1 MMFEEIS
8 EHNTKETYLG
18 HNMADAIACYQ
29 DGKWPTGLEML
40 ETILGRQGNSVTI
53 DDMFL
58 LMQTNTALFNS
69 VKGKCYAVRTCQPDP
84 EHEHG
89 GCSRQQRPGCQ
100 RFVSNIGSGNQP
112 YFARGSGQAGVCD
125 DCPIASEA
133 GLSEVR
139 DRSLFRRETLK
150 LGVHRFNRVTTTD
163 VFLLNY
169 QRPAGGNPNISVGHR
184 GHRLKFNKPSELKQA
199 SLIDMFSALAENAEP
214 KIDVDEHGN
223 VIVDRPFISRSPDA
237 ADWETVYGVESE
249 DKEWEIS
256 ITNFSPTRIRYFV
269 GSIDPSRALHEF
281 VERVP
286 RGHIHDQRVR
296 LRVEDSMLVW
306 LPLPNDSETTRQR
319 SLSWKERLG
328 DVSMA
333 HVEAM
338 LQSVSE
344 PHHVFMSV
352 LEGFPGV
359 FLFVKNSKE
368 VLLRPYI
375 HQFLHRYGQLIDK
388 RILVPKFVQ
397 DVDSIRFFWDGLQHA
412 IQPLDD
418 GGKPEFVLNT
428 GTQIHLLAQIS
439 RNSSSSEM
447 MEGSEQ
453 AVFYPTVEVYIF
465 EHIIGSGPQ
474 SHKIQAKVKPNE
486 FGFAWLSIQFSK
498 PGQYHICLKNTGDS
512 RQRWIQIVVIG
523 DAADG
528 PPFSYQTQ
536 GGNYQD
542 IDSGQPWGV
551 PDENSRLAILQF
563 NNQQLLQGLE
573 GLDELINTL
582 VDEGHQTIQLGHI
595 AEIARLIFHQH
606 SKEFLGRQTIQL
618 GTFERRLRAIVY
630 NLQALYDLNVNSD
643 HNLMLYLRTLGE
655 FEYWARAD
663 GYENHHKLVSRPAL
677 YGTWPDSGSSSQKFV
692 QIVDARPSEILSES
706 FPSLHVDSQSGIRFV
721 DRRDHID
728 LHLTD
733 EDFFVLHPNE
743 KRVAP
748 TSDVFLKSFWNAVRE
763 EAASMPPADGWVER
777 RWNPAILAE
786 DRGNRGRQRANIPA
800 NRWRITRDIAERLY
814 RGWDTPGWVKRNR
827 WNEIASIQVSP
838 SEHLFLSLRY
848 SNQESLEEVDWE
860 MWLGCLNY
868 EDMTERFVL
877 LATRQASNEDQPWI
891 DELGNIG
898 VGSKLSFPWLLDPNN
913 ALFDPTYLMREV
925 ARSITTIVERGREES
940 VQQTQLLSNRGL
952 PGWVFMP
959 HVAEE
964 NLIETRITSLYR
976 YYDEHLEK
984 EELPAKKDIEREIY
998 NAVLERFWW
1007 VSDED

>member
-1 MMFEEIS
+1 MMFEQAS

-29 DGKWPTGLEML
+29 DGRWPTGLEML
-40 ETILGRQGNSVTI
+40 ENILGRQGNSVTI

-69 VKGKCYAVRTCQPDP
+69 VRGKCYAVRTCQPDP

-112 YFARGSGQAGVCD
+112 YFARGSGRAGVCD

-133 GLSEVR
+133 GLREVK
-139 DRSLFRRETLK
+139 DRSDFRGEMLK
-150 LGVHRFNRVTTTD
+150 LGIHRFNRVTTTD
-163 VFLLNY
+163 VLLLNY
-169 QRPAGGNPNISVGHR
+169 QRPAGRNPSISVGHR
-184 GHRLKFNKPSELKQA
+184 GHRLKFNKPSELEQA
-199 SLIDMFSALAENAEP
+199 SLIDMFSALAEDAEP
-214 KIDVDEHGN
+214 RIDVDEHGS
-223 VIVDRPFISRSPDA
+223 VIVDRPFISRSPNA
-237 ADWETVYGVESE
+237 SDWETVYGVRN
-249 DKEWEIS
+249 DGKEWEIS
-256 ITNFSPTRIRYFV
+256 ITNFSPSRIRYFV
-269 GSIDPSRALHEF
+269 GSVDPSRALHEF

-296 LRVEDSMLVW
+296 LKVEDSMLVW
-306 LPLPNDSETTRQR
+306 LPPPSGSDAASQR
-319 SLSWKERLG
+319 SLLWKERLG
-328 DVSMA
+328 DASMA

-338 LQSVSE
+338 MQSVSE
-344 PHHVFMSV
+344 PRHVFLSV
-352 LEGFPGV
+352 LENFPGV

-368 VLLRPYI
+368 VLLKPYI

-412 IQPLDD
+412 NQPLDD
-418 GGKPEFVLNT
+418 GGKPEFILNA
-428 GTQIHLLAQIS
+428 GEQLDLLAQIS
-439 RNSSSSEM
+439 RNSSSSEVM
-447 MEGSEQ
+447 DGSEQ

-465 EHIIGSGPQ
+465 EHIKGTGPQ

-486 FGFAWLSIQFSK
+486 FGFAWLPIQFSK
-498 PGQYHICLKNTGDS
+498 PGQYHICMKNTGDS
-512 RQRWIQIVVIG
+512 RQRWIQIVAIG

-528 PPFSYQTQ
+528 PTFSYQTQ

-563 NNQQLLQGLE
+563 NSQQLLQGLE
-573 GLDELINTL
+573 GLEELIQTL

-595 AEIARLIFHQH
+595 AEIARLLFHHH
-606 SKEFLGRQTIQL
+606 SKEFLGHQTIQL
-618 GTFERRLRAIVY
+618 GAFERRLRAIVY

-643 HNLMLYLRTLGE
+643 HTLMRYLLALGE

-663 GYENHHKLVSRPAL
+663 GYENHHKLVARPAL
-677 YGTWPDSGSSSQKFV
+677 YGTWPDSDSSPKKFV
-692 QIVDARPSEILSES
+692 QIVDARPSGILTES

-721 DRRDHID
+721 DRDDCIH
-728 LHLTD
+728 LNLTD

-743 KRVAP
+743 KKIAP
-748 TSDVFLKSFWNAVRE
+748 TSDVFLNSFWNAVRT
-763 EAASMPPADGWVER
+763 EAASLPPADGWVER

-786 DRGNRGRQRANIPA
+786 NRVDRGRRRANIPA
-800 NRWRITRDIAERLY
+800 NRWRITDIAERLY
-814 RGWDTPGWVKRNR
+814 SGWNTPDWVKWNR

-860 MWLGCLNY
+860 MWLGCLDS
-868 EDMTERFVL
+868 EGMTERFVL
-877 LATRQASNEDQPWI
+877 LATRQASNEGQPWI
-891 DELGNIG
+891 DELGDIG
-898 VGSKLSFPWLLDPNN
+898 TDSGLKFPWLSDPHN
-913 ALFDPTYLMREV
+913 ALFDRTYIMREV

-940 VQQTQLLSNRGL
+940 VQQTQPLSNRGL

-959 HVAEE
+959 HVAEN
-964 NLIETRITSLYR
+964 NLISTRITSLLR
-976 YYDEHLEK
+976 YYEKHLEK
-984 EELPAKKDIEREIY
+984 EELPVEEDLKREIY
-998 NAVLERFWW
+998 DRVLDRFGW
-1007 VSDED
+1007 VDDEN